1 MGLIIT
7 KYEDTANNNIV
18 FDSSKFDYSYDD
30 DPFPADTATDFE
42 NIILEQ
48 GDGFNVIRQTDTKDS
63 MGSISDVSEA
73 TFRIFAYIS
82 DISKK
87 DRMVHDMGLAVPGN
101 RIMYVKPE
109 YIITSGGVETTNTV
123 KEGDILIDRNAYKWR
138 IIKIIQEPYINGTQ
152 IYKKAVVQS
161 IGLEGS
167 G

>member
-7 KYEDTANNNIV
+7 LYEDTANNNVV
-18 FDSSKFDYSYDD
+18 FDSSKFDYDYDA

-42 NIILEQ
+42 NILLEQ
-48 GDGFNVIRQTDTKDS
+48 GDIFFVTRQTDTKDG
-63 MGSISDVSEA
+63 MGSISDISEA
-73 TFRIFAYIS
+73 EFRVIAYIM

-101 RIMYVKPE
+101 MIMYVKPSDSV
-109 YIITSGGVETTNTV
+109 TSAGVDTTNEV
-123 KEGDILIDRNAYKWR
+123 KEGDILKDRNDYKWR

-152 IYKKAVVQS
+152 IYRKGVVQS